1 MAENVGNFLY
11 WAATIVA
18 CLIVLLDIS
27 SFFESYSK
35 GNPVI
40 PIAGLVF
47 AIIVWLIGRGCRL
60 VLAGR

>member
-11 WAATIVA
+11 WAATIIA
-18 CLIVLLDIS
+18 GLIVLFDVS
-27 SFFESYSK
+27 NFFESYSQ
-35 GNPVI
+35 GDPVI

-47 AIIVWLIGRGCRL
+47 AIIIWLIGRGCRL